1 MKRRA
6 LLVSV
11 AVLGLVAA
19 GCAKSTSSGGGGS
32 TSTTGTGP
40 TTTLQPQNGGTLS
53 IGLDAETDGWNPTSS
68 EWAGASYYVA
78 QTIFDPLCAYDAAG
92 QAHPYLAKS
101 VTPNST
107 YTVWTIGLRPGIKFS
122 NGQPLNAAAVVLQ
135 LTMAKASPL
144 VGQALGPMVKAV
156 ATNNLTVVVHMSQP
170 WVAFP
175 SVLASQPGFI
185 AAPAQLMA
193 TGNASTNDPI
203 GSGPFIFKQWIQ
215 GSTLTV
221 TRNPNYWRPGLPH
234 VNEIVFH
241 VITDPTTRLQ
251 SLESDQIQLMY
262 TTEASQI
269 KQYLTDHSENMVEQ
283 FVDEPAFIMLNTDA
297 APLNDLRVRQALE
310 YATNQQQLNETI
322 SLGLGSV
329 ATEPYAP
336 TSPWYVPSG
345 YPTSPDLTKAK
356 TLIASYEK
364 SKGISGPLKF
374 TLGCTDSGTN
384 PEAMQLVQAQWQ
396 QIGVDVSLNYTE
408 QATYINNAIFG
419 SYQANCWTQ
428 FGSIDPDL
436 DATWWLS
443 ANAHPIGTVALN
455 FARLS
460 DNTTDHYLEIGRS
473 NPTPAVRKA
482 AYGQVW
488 KQFAL
493 EAPYIWLGRAP
504 DGIIFSQSV
513 HGLGLGTFPDG
524 TAQEALLHAGI
535 DVPIDQLWLS
545 S

>member
-1 MKRRA
+1 MNKRA
-6 LLVSV
+6 WLVSL
-11 AVLGLVAA
+11 AVVGLVAA
-19 GCAKSTSSGGGGS
+19 GCAKSSSGGGTTP

-40 TTTLQPQNGGTLS
+40 TTTLTPQNGGTLS

-78 QTIFDPLCAYDAAG
+78 QTIFDPLCSYDAAG
-92 QAHPYLAKS
+92 QPHPYLAKS
-101 VTPNST
+101 VTPNAT
-107 YTVWTIGLRPGIKFS
+107 YTVWTIGLRPGISFS

-135 LTMAKASPL
+135 LTMAKASAL

-156 ATNNLTVVVHMSQP
+156 ATNNLTVTVDMSQP

-175 SVLASQPGFI
+175 AVLASQVGFI
-185 AAPAQLMA
+185 AAPAQLKA
-193 TGNASTNDPI
+193 SGNAATNDPI

-221 TRNPNYWRPGLPH
+221 TRNPNYWRKGLPH
-234 VNEIVFH
+234 VNEIVFR

-251 SLESDQIQLMY
+251 ALESNQIQFMY

-269 KQYLTDHSENMVEQ
+269 KTYLSSSAEEMVEQ

-310 YATNQQQLNETI
+310 YATNQQEINQTI

-336 TSPWYVPSG
+336 TSPWYVASG
-345 YPTSPDLTKAK
+345 YPTSPNLTKAK
-356 TLIASYEK
+356 ALIASYK
-364 SKGISGPLKF
+364 HSKGLSGPLKF

-396 QIGVDVSLNYTE
+396 AIGVDVSLSYTE

-443 ANAHPIGTVALN
+443 ANAHPIGAVALN

-460 DNTTDHYLEIGRS
+460 DTTTDRELEIGRS
-473 NPTPAVRKA
+473 NPNPAVRKA

-488 KQFAL
+488 KQFAI

-504 DGIIFSQSV
+504 DGLIFSPNV

-524 TAQEALLHAGI
+524 TKQLPLLHAGI

>member
-1 MKRRA
+1 MNKRA
-6 LLVSV
+6 WLVSL
-11 AVLGLVAA
+11 AVVGLLAG
-19 GCAKSTSSGGGGS
+19 GCAKSSNSGG
-32 TSTTGTGP
+32 TTPPSTTGSGP
-40 TTTLQPQNGGTLS
+40 TTTLTPQNGGTLS

-78 QTIFDPLCAYDAAG
+78 QTIFDPLCSYDAAG

-101 VTPNST
+101 VTPNAT
-107 YTVWTIGLRPGIKFS
+107 YTVWTIGLRPGISFS
-122 NGQPLNAAAVVLQ
+122 NGQPLNAAAVALQ
-135 LTMAKASPL
+135 LTMGKASAL
-144 VGQALGPMVKAV
+144 VGQALGPMIKAV
-156 ATNNLTVVVHMSQP
+156 ATNNLTVTVDMSSP

-175 SVLASQPGFI
+175 AVLASQVGFI
-185 AAPAQLMA
+185 AAPAQLKA
-193 TGNASTNDPI
+193 SGNASTNDPI

-221 TRNPNYWRPGLPH
+221 TKNPHYWRKGLPH

-251 SLESDQIQLMY
+251 ALESNQIQFMY

-269 KQYLTDHSENMVEQ
+269 KTYLSSTAEDMVEQ

-310 YATNQQQLNETI
+310 YATNQQEINQTI

-345 YPTSPDLTKAK
+345 YPTSPNLTKAK
-356 TLIASYEK
+356 ALIASYEH
-364 SKGISGPLKF
+364 SKGLSGPVKF
-374 TLGCTDSGTN
+374 TLGCTDAGTN

-396 QIGVDVSLNYTE
+396 AIGVDVSLSYTE

-443 ANAHPIGTVALN
+443 ANAHPIGSVALN

-460 DNTTDHYLEIGRS
+460 DSTTDRELEIGRS
-473 NPTPAVRKA
+473 NPNPAIRKA

-488 KQFAL
+488 KQFAI
-493 EAPYIWLGRAP
+493 EVPYIWLGRAP
-504 DGIIFSQSV
+504 DGLIFSPNV

-524 TAQEALLHAGI
+524 TKQLPLLHAGI